1 MLSSFRFLLP
11 VVFLLPLAC
20 SPKNDPSASGQQAS
34 EQSAPKPAV
43 SEEAK
48 KAVVRQYAAIV
59 HASYS
64 DALQGAIALDNA
76 VEAFLKR
83 PTAESFKAAKD
94 AWLASRPPYL
104 QTEVFRFYN
113 GPIDD
118 ANGPE
123 GFLNAWP
130 MDESFIDYTKDNPK
144 SGIIMN
150 PEKFKEITVQLLVGM
165 NAKDSETSITTGYHA
180 VEYLLWGQDFNAD
193 GPGKRPHTDYV
204 ASNPTAARR
213 GAYLRICSRLIV
225 EQLQS
230 LVAAWAPDQAG
241 NYRSTFVSAPADE
254 SLSKILLGMGS
265 LSGAELAGERMTV
278 AYESKEQEDEHS
290 CFSDNTPADHLYDD
304 IGIQNI
310 YLGRYQKTDGTILQ
324 GASLKSLIETVNPD
338 LAVALDQQFTASIE
352 AIKAIPHPFDQ
363 AILGEDS
370 VPGRLAIKKAIESLR
385 DQTTSIAEAA
395 GALGLKIN
403 LE

>member
-11 VVFLLPLAC
+11 LLVLLPLAC
-20 SPKNDPSASGQQAS
+20 SQKTDQ
-34 EQSAPKPAV
+34 PAAIQPV
-43 SEEAK
+43 SERPSVSEAAK
-48 KAVVRQYAAIV
+48 KAVIQQYANMV
-59 HASYS
+59 HASYR
-64 DALQGAIALDNA
+64 DALKGAQALDSA
-76 VEAFLKR
+76 VDAFLKH
-83 PTAESFKAAKD
+83 PTADSFKAARE

-104 QTEVFRFYN
+104 QSEVFRFYN

-130 MDESFIDYTKDNPK
+130 MDESLIDYTQDNPK

-150 PEKFKEITVQLLVGM
+150 PEKFKEITPQLLLGM

-180 VEYLLWGQDFNAD
+180 VEFLLWGQDFNAG
-193 GPGKRPHTDYV
+193 GPGKRPYTDY
-204 ASNPTAARR
+204 APANPYAARR
-213 GAYLRICSRLIV
+213 GAYLRICSKLIV

-230 LVAAWAPDQAG
+230 LAAAWAPETAG
-241 NYRSTFVSAPADE
+241 NYRSAFVAAPPDE

-290 CFSDNTPADHLYDD
+290 CFSDNTHVDHLYDD

-310 YLGRYQKTDGTILQ
+310 YLGRYQMTDGTVLQ

-338 LAVALDQQFTASIE
+338 LAAALDGQLAASIE

-370 VPGRLAIKKAIESLR
+370 APGRQAIKKAIEALR
-385 DQTTSIAEAA
+385 TQTTTIGEAA